1 MHMGLSRERTSSG
14 MTELSEP
21 VREANGYGAC
31 EDVDRVIAIA
41 LAEVGYREKASNASL
56 DDPLANAGSGNWTKY
71 ARDLAAAGYY
81 NGNKNGYA
89 WCECFVDW
97 CFWKAF
103 GPDGQRIQCQTG
115 DLGAACIC
123 SMQYYQQ
130 QGRCDQ
136 DPKAGDQVFFYAGG
150 TVGHTGIVVE
160 VSDGSITVVEG
171 NSSDRVQ
178 KLSYPRSSGS
188 IAGYGHP
195 KYDQIS
201 ASENIPAKPSEADLS
216 GRGGAAERAS
226 FADASGKRDDSELG
240 TTRVLVRLP
249 LLKRGSTG
257 PTVESA
263 QAVLIHRGYACGGRR
278 FLGRE
283 TPDGD
288 FGPATEKA
296 VRSFQAKT
304 ALEPDGE
311 IGADTWKTLLTG

>member
-1 MHMGLSRERTSSG
+1 MSD
-14 MTELSEP
+14 
-21 VREANGYGAC
+21 AQ
-31 EDVDRVIAIA
+31 RVIDIA

-56 DDPLANAGSGNWTKY
+56 DDPLANAGSGNCTKY

-81 NGNKNGYA
+81 NGDKSA
-89 WCECFVDW
+89 CPWCEIFTDW
-97 CFWKAF
+97 VFWKAF

-115 DLGAACIC
+115 DLGAACIY

-136 DPKAGDQVFFYAGG
+136 NPRAGDQVFFYGGG

-160 VSDGSITVVEG
+160 VSESSITVVEG

-195 KYDQIS
+195 WYEKAS
-201 ASENIPAKPSEADLS
+201 AVPEEPQPAQSEGESAPSPQ
-216 GRGGAAERAS
+216 
-226 FADASGKRDDSELG
+226 
-240 TTRVLVRLP
+240 TVLVRLP
-249 LLKRGSTG
+249 LLKRGATG
-257 PTVESA
+257 TAVESA
-263 QAVLIHRGYACGGRR
+263 QAVLIHRGYDCGGRK

-288 FGPATEKA
+288 FGPATEQSVKA
-296 VRSFQAKT
+296 FQNKT

-311 IGADTWKTLLTG
+311 IGSATWAALLTA